1 MALKL
6 RRFLPPVCLRALRRR
21 YYLRVVENYAESDWE
36 WSPFIKPI
44 VPPGSQ
50 VLDIGANVGY
60 LSGLF
65 ARWVGPT
72 GRVTSIEPIPATYD
86 ALTSSMKQL
95 YPDTVTTIQCCVSDA
110 PGDVTM
116 SVPSYAG
123 GGENYYESRIVK
135 ASVATG
141 SNLFTVQATT
151 LDLLIP
157 NLNLNPNLSLIK
169 IDVEGHELAVIRGGA
184 GYLSRHLPPLLIEV
198 AGNPDESETPASLL
212 FTILKDWGYAPHL
225 IKNGVLK
232 PRQAGDQSVDYLF
245 KTIDLRPQTM
255 EKRCATSGK

>member
-1 MALKL
+1 MSPDIKNMALKL

-21 YYLRVVENYAESDWE
+21 YYLRIVENYAESDWE

-60 LSGLF
+60 LTDLF

-110 PGDVTM
+110 TGAVPL

-123 GGENYYESRIVK
+123 GGENYYESRIVE
-135 ASVATG
+135 ASTAAG
-141 SNLFTVQATT
+141 SNLFTVQATS

-157 NLNLNPNLSLIK
+157 NLNRNPNLSLIK

-184 GYLSRHLPPLLIEV
+184 DYLSRHHPPLLIEV
-198 AGNPDESETPASLL
+198 AGNPDEPGTPASLL
-212 FTILKDWGYAPHL
+212 FTTLKGWGYDPHL
-225 IKNGVLK
+225 IRKGTLEA
-232 PRQAGDQSVDYLF
+232 RQFGDQSVDYLF
-245 KTIDLRPQTM
+245 LTIDRRP
-255 EKRCATSGK
+255 

>member
-1 MALKL
+1 MSPEIKNMALKL

-21 YYLRVVENYAESDWE
+21 YYLRIVENYAESDWE
-36 WSPFIKPI
+36 WSPVIKPI

-72 GRVTSIEPIPATYD
+72 GRVTSIEPIPATFD

-95 YPDTVTTIQCCVSDA
+95 YPNTVTTIQSCVSDA
-110 PGDVTM
+110 PGNVTM

-123 GGENYYESRIVK
+123 GGENYYESRIVE
-135 ASVATG
+135 ASAATG

-157 NLNLNPNLSLIK
+157 NLNRNPNLSLIK
-169 IDVEGHELAVIRGGA
+169 IDVEGHELSVVKGGSH
-184 GYLSRHLPPLLIEV
+184 YLSAHQPPLLIEI
-198 AGNPDESETPASLL
+198 AGNPDELNTPAAQLFDLL
-212 FTILKDWGYAPHL
+212 HGWGYTPYTVS
-225 IKNGVLK
+225 NGAMRR
-232 PRQAGDQSVDYLF
+232 RQTGDQSVDYLF
-245 KTIDLRPQTM
+245 LVDIT
-255 EKRCATSGK
+255 

>member
-1 MALKL
+1 MSPDFKNIALKL

-44 VPPGSQ
+44 VSPGSQ

-72 GRVTSIEPIPATYD
+72 GCVTSIEPIPATYD

-123 GGENYYESRIVK
+123 GGENYYESRIVE
-135 ASVATG
+135 ASATTG

-157 NLNLNPNLSLIK
+157 NLNLNLNPNLSLIK

-184 GYLSRHLPPLLIEV
+184 DYLSRQHPPLLIEV
-198 AGNPDESETPASLL
+198 AGNPDEPGTSASLL
-212 FTILKDWGYAPHL
+212 FTTLKGWGYTPHL
-225 IKNGVLK
+225 IRKGTLEA
-232 PRQAGDQSVDYLF
+232 RQIGDRSVDYLF
-245 KTIDLRPQTM
+245 LTIDHRP
-255 EKRCATSGK
+255 